1 MKKISLYSI
10 LMLMVSM
17 FVLTSCSETEEG
29 TSEYSDWQNQ
39 NETYF
44 DSIYNVAKTQIAAG
58 STDWKI
64 IRNWSLNDGVAT
76 KTYDNVVVKVVT
88 AGTGTANPLYT
99 DTVKI
104 QFQGRLKPSPSYP
117 EGYVFDKTF
126 TGDYNPLTA
135 AAVKRPVAGTYK
147 VGTTSVSIPD
157 GLTTA
162 LMSMTVGNRVIVY
175 IPYQLGYGTTA
186 NTTLSIP
193 AYSTLIYDVTL
204 VAFARVGTIL

>member
-10 LMLMVSM
+10 LMLMMSM
-17 FVLTSCSETEEG
+17 FVLTSCSETEEDAG
-29 TSEYSDWQNQ
+29 EYSDWQNQ

-64 IRNWSLNDGVAT
+64 IRKWSLNDGMAT
-76 KTYDNVVVKVVT
+76 RTYDNVVVKVVT
-88 AGTGTANPLYT
+88 AGTGTNNPLYT

-104 QFQGRLKPSPSYP
+104 QYQGRLKPSPSYP
-117 EGYVFDKTF
+117 QGYVFDKTF

-135 AAVKRPVAGTYK
+135 TPVKRPVAGAYT
-147 VGTTSVSIPD
+147 VGTTSASIPD

-162 LMSMTVGNRVIVY
+162 LMSMTVGERIIIY
-175 IPYQLGYGTTA
+175 IPYQLGYGATT
-186 NTTLSIP
+186 NSTLNIP

-204 VAFARVGTIL
+204 VAFTRVGTVL